1 MEYLINRFFERL
13 GVELNNKKVWNSDR
27 TKTYAY
33 EGETAYA
40 NFYTLK
46 DIHIASI
53 IFISNKY
60 YKRDYIENLI
70 IEVFRTINFTICID
84 EI

>member
-1 MEYLINRFFERL
+1 MINRFFERL
-13 GVELNNKKVWNSDR
+13 GVELKNKKGWNSDKI
-27 TKTYAY
+27 KTYVY

-40 NFYTLK
+40 NFFILTNLQVV
-46 DIHIASI
+46 
-53 IFISNKY
+53 IFILVSDKD

-70 IEVFRTINFTICID
+70 IEVFRTINFKICVN